1 MKHVSCLLL
10 IAMLASLS
18 ACGGEA
24 AVTDTTP
31 VVTEPEVTV
40 DTSLRE
46 NTPDGLPELD
56 FEGESVN
63 IFYRETT
70 YKDAF
75 GGEEETGE
83 LVDDAVFIR
92 NRKVEERLNVELEF
106 IPGPDDVTEF
116 STALTAAV
124 TAGDDAYDIA
134 FQAQYQQAMLSVEGV
149 LANLID
155 APYIDYNRPWW
166 ASEYMD
172 IIDIHPDYR
181 FYLIGDFSTS
191 RISSISTNFINKR
204 LYEENFGSI
213 DDFYSLILDGKWT
226 FDKMRELCSSVYK
239 DLNASGSTG
248 YTDILG
254 SATSWSSQIEHCT
267 FAAGARYTERGED
280 GYPVLLVDQS
290 RNVEI
295 AEKLYQLVY
304 ETEGVYYDP
313 DYRSQGGDQLDVFK
327 NGTMLIYM
335 QQMGATSLYLR
346 DMKDPYGIIPRP
358 KLNEEQEDYLSLVH
372 DAVTSCSIPVTN
384 TDMEMACAVL
394 EALSAEGYRSVI
406 PAYYEMALKVKY
418 AQDDVSVQLIDLI
431 YNNSTTDFIYVN
443 NYIFTDAGNLG
454 TISRT
459 LIKDGSD
466 DYMSTYA
473 SMKKPLE
480 TAFKKVFSKFA
491 ADK

>member
-1 MKHVSCLLL
+1 MKHISCLLL

-56 FEGESVN
+56 FEGAAVN
-63 IFYRETT
+63 IFYREGT
-70 YKDAF
+70 YKDVF

-92 NRKVEERLNVELEF
+92 NRKVEERLNVDFEY
-106 IPGPDDVTEF
+106 IPGPSDVTEF
-116 STALTAAV
+116 SASITASV
-124 TAGDDAYDIA
+124 TAGDDAYDII
-134 FQAQYQQAMLSVEGV
+134 FHAQYQQAILAVEGT
-149 LANLID
+149 LINLID
-155 APYIDYNRPWW
+155 APYLDFSRPWW
-166 ASEYMD
+166 AEDYMD

-181 FYLIGDFSTS
+181 FHLVGDFSTS

-204 LYEENFGSI
+204 IYEENFGSI
-213 DDFYSLILDGKWT
+213 DEFYDLILDGKWT
-226 FDKMRELCSSVYK
+226 FDKMRELCISVYK
-239 DLNASGSTG
+239 DLNADGRTG
-248 YTDILG
+248 YQDLLG
-254 SATSWSSQIEHCT
+254 AASSWSSQIEHCT
-267 FAAGARYTERGED
+267 FAAGARYTERGAD
-280 GYPVLLVDQS
+280 GYPVLLADQS

-295 AEKLYQLVY
+295 AERLYQLVF
-304 ETEGVYYDP
+304 ETEGFHYDS
-313 DYRSQGGDQLDVFK
+313 DYRSQGGEQLDAFK
-327 NGTMLIYM
+327 NGTMLMYL
-335 QQMGATSLYLR
+335 QQMATASSKLR

-358 KLNEEQEDYLSLVH
+358 KLNEEQKDYLSLVH
-372 DAVTSCSIPVTN
+372 DAVTTCSVPVSN
-384 TDMEMACAVL
+384 AEPDMACAAI
-394 EALSAEGYRSVI
+394 EALAAEGYRSVI
-406 PAYYEMALKVKY
+406 PAYYETALKVKY

-431 YNNSTTDFIYVN
+431 YTNSTTDFIYAN

-454 TISRT
+454 TISRK
-459 LIKDGSD
+459 LIQNGSK

-473 SMKKPLE
+473 SMQKPLE
-480 TAFKKVFSKFA
+480 AAFKKVFAEFE